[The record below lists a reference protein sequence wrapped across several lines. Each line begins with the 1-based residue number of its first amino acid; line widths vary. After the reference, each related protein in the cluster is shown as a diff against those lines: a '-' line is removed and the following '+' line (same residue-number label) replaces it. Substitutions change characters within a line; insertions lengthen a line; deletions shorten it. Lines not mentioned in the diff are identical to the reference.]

1 MTAHWTIDSARRVFP
16 ARPAATVM
24 PADVTRADRP
34 RRFGDELEGPFSPN
48 LMRDQF
54 DRLFRQFGR

>member
-1 MTAHWTIDSARRVFP
+1 MTSTMTGNTVRRVYP
-16 ARPAATVM
+16 EQPTNTSGAA
-24 PADVTRADRP
+24 AAP
-34 RRFGDELEGPFSPN
+34 RRFGDELEGPFSAN